1 MYYSIFKTPERETK
15 QKEQFVEKLKKYK
28 PEDGDGFSEIIK
40 KYKPEDGND
49 FEKIFE
55 FFLELRDK
63 NIAHRDNKRIEE
75 TQEYRVYSAKVPNNL
90 PSKNKTKYKSYINKI
105 KYIYTEPKS
114 MGLFLALII
123 ATIDIHW
130 PEE

>member
-15 QKEQFVEKLKKYK
+15 EKEQFVEKLKKYK
-28 PEDGDGFSEIIK
+28 PEDGKG
-40 KYKPEDGND
+40 

-75 TQEYRVYSAKVPNNL
+75 TQEYRVYSAKAPNKL